1 MLTGNLHM
9 NSRSVALA
17 ETWYM
22 KGEMIKDTNRL
33 YKWFQENS
41 AHQVAQQEHL
51 CTNFPWHPSSFLAE
65 DGHILRNERPLQLK
79 HNLFNFFILYQQ
91 AFWYNSLE
99 IAAEQLPQIRSSVTA
114 NFKTSIKMSTRTLY
128 LEDVRAQLPIFT
140 KLFLKRFSTFKYHPM
155 YLFQ

>member
-9 NSRSVALA
+9 NSRSVAFGRDLVH
-17 ETWYM
+17 E
-22 KGEMIKDTNRL
+22 GRDDQRHQQL

-114 NFKTSIKMSTRTLY
+114 NFKTSINMSTRTLY